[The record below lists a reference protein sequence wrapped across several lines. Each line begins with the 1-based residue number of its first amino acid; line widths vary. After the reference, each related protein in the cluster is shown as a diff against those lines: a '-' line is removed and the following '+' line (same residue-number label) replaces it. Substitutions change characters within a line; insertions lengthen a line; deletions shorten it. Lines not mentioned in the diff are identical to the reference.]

1 MRVPLLVRIPLL
13 GLVLLVLA
21 ACATTP
27 ATAPAPPEPAPGP
40 ASTPPQPPPGVT
52 DALLPP
58 MRLPAPRHDEPLF
71 DIDVAEVEAR
81 AFFMGLVRDSDYNMV
96 VHPSVTGTISLTL
109 SDVTIPEVM
118 EVVRQ
123 VYGYEYE
130 LTRNGFLVMPA
141 RLQSRIFHVNYLN
154 LRRDGESQT
163 RVSSGEALRE
173 PDGHRSDPGV
183 ISGPR
188 TTAEAYGSR
197 VRTSTQSD
205 FWRELSDA
213 LVAIVGDG
221 EGRSVVVT
229 PQSSLVLVRGLPSE
243 LREAEAYLSDVQ
255 NSMNRQVIL
264 EAKVIEVELSDGFQ
278 AGINWAGLTTGSR
291 SGLLAGQGGGGDFPE
306 NPNST
311 RIIDLIDPESG
322 AFRPFDRDTG
332 IAANPFGG
340 IFSAALYYRDFSAFI
355 ELLESQG
362 DVHVLS
368 SPRVSTVNNQKAV
381 IKVGTDEFFVTDISA
396 TTVVGTAATTSPNVT
411 LTPFFSGI
419 ALDVTP
425 QISPEGDVILHIHP
439 AVSEV
444 VDQRKDLTLGGETQ
458 SVPLALSTVRE
469 SDSIVRARSGQIVV
483 IGGMMQE
490 SRENM
495 RGQVPWLGDVP
506 VLGRLFRQQRRMTR
520 KTELVI
526 LLRPVVVDHDG
537 VWDGARDVGSER
549 MRELIRGQGFH

>member
-1 MRVPLLVRIPLL
+1 MVCLAA
-13 GLVLLVLA
+13 LVLA

-27 ATAPAPPEPAPGP
+27 TESPPAESPPTAQAA
-40 ASTPPQPPPGVT
+40 PPQPPQEVT

-58 MRLPAPRHDEPLF
+58 LSLPAPEYDEPRF
-71 DIDVAEVEAR
+71 DIDVADVEAR

-109 SDVTIPEVM
+109 ADVTIPEVM

-141 RLQSRIFHVNYLN
+141 RLQARIFHVNYLN

-163 RVSSGEALRE
+163 RVSSGEGFRDRE
-173 PDGHRSDPGV
+173 HRPGDTAV

-188 TTAEAYGSR
+188 PTGEAFGSR
-197 VRTSTQSD
+197 VRTSTESD
-205 FWRELSDA
+205 FWRELEWA
-213 LVAIVGDG
+213 LTAIVGEG

-229 PQSSLVLVRGLPSE
+229 PQSNLVLVRGLPSE
-243 LREAEAYLSDVQ
+243 LREAAAYLADVQ
-255 NSMNRQVIL
+255 DSMTRQVIL
-264 EAKVIEVELSDGFQ
+264 EAKVIEVVLSDGFQ
-278 AGINWAGLTTGSR
+278 AGINWAALGKPASGHEVVIGQTGGGTIFGEDGVSEI
-291 SGLLAGQGGGGDFPE
+291 AGQTG
-306 NPNST
+306 N
-311 RIIDLIDPESG
+311 LDPRNLSQVDNVLTS
-322 AFRPFDRDTG
+322 A
-332 IAANPFGG
+332 FGG
-340 IFSAALYYRDFSAFI
+340 VFSAAISMNDFTAFI

-362 DVHVLS
+362 DVQVLS

-425 QISPEGDVILHIHP
+425 QISREGEVILHIHP
-439 AVSEV
+439 TVSEV
-444 VDQRKDLTLGGETQ
+444 VDQRKDISLGGETQ

-490 SRENM
+490 SSQDM
-495 RGQVPWLGDVP
+495 RGQVPLLGDVP
-506 VLGRLFRQQRRMTR
+506 VIGRLFRHQRRSTR

-526 LLRPVVVDHDG
+526 LLRPIVVDHDG
-537 VWDGARDVGSER
+537 VWDRARDSGSER
-549 MRELIRGQGFH
+549 MRELIRSQGM

>member
-1 MRVPLLVRIPLL
+1 MRISLLRIPFVC
-13 GLVLLVLA
+13 LVVLVLA

-27 ATAPAPPEPAPGP
+27 TEAPRTEAPPAAQP
-40 ASTPPQPPPGVT
+40 PPQPPPEVT

-58 MRLPAPRHDEPLF
+58 LSLPAPEYDEPRF
-71 DIDVAEVEAR
+71 DIDVADVEAR

-109 SDVTIPEVM
+109 ADVTIPEVM

-141 RLQSRIFHVNYLN
+141 RLQARIFHVNYLN

-163 RVSSGEALRE
+163 RVSSGETIR
-173 PDGHRSDPGV
+173 DRDHRPGEHGV

-188 TTAEAYGSR
+188 PTGEAFGSR
-197 VRTSTQSD
+197 VRTSTESD
-205 FWRELSDA
+205 FWRELEWA
-213 LVAIVGDG
+213 LRTIVGEG

-229 PQSSLVLVRGLPSE
+229 PQSNLVLVRGLPSE
-243 LREAEAYLSDVQ
+243 LREAAAYLADVQ
-255 NSMNRQVIL
+255 DSMTRQVIL
-264 EAKVIEVELSDGFQ
+264 EAKVIEVVLSDGFQ
-278 AGINWAGLTTGSR
+278 AGINWAALGKPASGHEVVIGQTGGGTIFGADGVSEI
-291 SGLLAGQGGGGDFPE
+291 AGQTG
-306 NPNST
+306 N
-311 RIIDLIDPESG
+311 LDPRNLSQVDNMLTS
-322 AFRPFDRDTG
+322 A
-332 IAANPFGG
+332 FGG
-340 IFSAALYYRDFSAFI
+340 VFSAAISMNDFTAFI

-362 DVHVLS
+362 DVQVLS

-425 QISPEGDVILHIHP
+425 QISREGDVILHVHP
-439 AVSEV
+439 TVSEV
-444 VDQRKDLTLGGETQ
+444 VDQRKDLTLGGDTQ

-490 SRENM
+490 SSQNM
-495 RGQVPWLGDVP
+495 RGQVPLLGDVP
-506 VLGRLFRQQRRMTR
+506 VIGRLFRHQRRATR

-526 LLRPVVVDHDG
+526 LLRPMVVDHDG
-537 VWDGARDVGSER
+537 VWDGAQDTGSER